1 MLGRTATDSF
11 LESYPLDIVW
21 DGRQTNCWFGIAE
34 RLAQPTWRLVA
45 RSCKGLCLPRLRE
58 DHGTNGPAK
67 RMMEPADD
75 QLKVGLFGIGLDT
88 YWPQFP
94 GLRDKLTGFTAQV
107 ARKLENSRVR
117 VINLG
122 LIDTPEKSLA
132 AGHEFRKADVDLI
145 FLYVTTY
152 ALSSTVLPAV
162 RRARV
167 PVIVLNL
174 SPTPAIDY
182 DKFNR
187 LADRTKMT
195 AEWLAYCQ
203 ACPVPEI
210 ANVFNRSRI
219 PFFQVTGMLEND
231 PVAWNEIAEWIEAAR
246 VAHVMEHNRLGVM
259 GNYYGGMLDIYSDLT
274 QQCSYFGGHIE
285 ILEVEE
291 LAALRREVNEAD
303 LSRRVKEFRSL
314 FDVQADCSTEELQR
328 AARTSVA
335 LDQLVE
341 AHRLG
346 SLAYYHKGVGS
357 PENEDAIS
365 SVILGTSLLTAR
377 GIPVAGEYE
386 IKNAQAMKIMDSF
399 GAGGSFTEYYAV
411 DYNDD
416 VVLMGH
422 DGPGHIA
429 IAQGK
434 TKVRPLEV
442 YHGKVGRGL
451 SVEMSVKH
459 GAVTLLS
466 VVQTADGKLKLLVAE
481 GDSVPGPILEI
492 GNTNSRYQFP
502 IGARNFLNEWNVHGP
517 AHHCAVGVGHISSKL
532 KKLGALLGMECVRV
546 S

>member
-1 MLGRTATDSF
+1 M
-11 LESYPLDIVW
+11 ES
-21 DGRQTNCWFGIAE
+21 
-34 RLAQPTWRLVA
+34 
-45 RSCKGLCLPRLRE
+45 S
-58 DHGTNGPAK
+58 DH
-67 RMMEPADD
+67 

-94 GLRDKLTGFTAQV
+94 GLRDKLIGFTAQV
-107 ARKLENSRVR
+107 ARQLESHRLR
-117 VINLG
+117 LINLG
-122 LIDTPEKSLA
+122 LIDTAEKSLA
-132 AGHEFRKADVDLI
+132 AGHELRKADVDLI

-152 ALSSTVLPAV
+152 AVSSTVLPAV
-162 RRARV
+162 RRAKV

-174 SPTPAIDY
+174 SPAPAIDY
-182 DKFNR
+182 DNFNR
-187 LADRTKMT
+187 FTDRTTMT
-195 AEWLAYCQ
+195 GEWLAYCQ
-203 ACPVPEI
+203 ACPIPEI
-210 ANVFNRSRI
+210 ANVFNRCRI

-231 PVAWNEIAEWIEAAR
+231 PVAWDEIGEWIEAAR
-246 VAHVMEHNRLGVM
+246 VAHIMEHNRLGAM
-259 GNYYGGMLDIYSDLT
+259 GNYYPGMLDIYSDLT
-274 QQCSYFGGHIE
+274 QQCAYFGGHIE

-291 LAALRREVNEAD
+291 LAALRLGVGESD
-303 LSRRVKEFRSL
+303 LKRKMTEFRTS
-314 FDVQADCSTEELQR
+314 FDVQADCSSQELER

-341 AHRLG
+341 VHRLG

-357 PENEDAIS
+357 PEQEDTIS
-365 SVILGTSLLTAR
+365 SIILGTSLLTAR

-411 DYNDD
+411 DYDD
-416 VVLMGH
+416 NVVLMGH

-429 IAQGK
+429 IAEGK

-451 SVEMSVKH
+451 SVEMSVKQ
-459 GAVTLLS
+459 GPVTLLS
-466 VVQTADGKLKLLVAE
+466 LVQTLDGKLKLLVAE

-492 GNTNSRYQFP
+492 GNTNSRYRFS
-502 IGARNFLNEWNVHGP
+502 IGVRNFLNEWNGHGP

-546 S
+546 C